1 MHFTKPDCCCGLER
15 SQEVNLWSTRY
26 TRTNTFPVKK
36 SNGEWK
42 TNTIFIISSCVWA
55 YMCCLLCLQWAFSLN
70 NFAGI
75 DLVKLIPHTVYL
87 VKCVC
92 VCVCVLRIRPP
103 LSVHG
108 AATLCRNEV
117 KRCLFALQNSS
128 WTWYV
133 GLGCIW
139 RQRESESE
147 IERERERERA
157 RYKTIF
163 PIRHIEPSA

>member
-15 SQEVNLWSTRY
+15 SQEVNLWSARY

-42 TNTIFIISSCVWA
+42 TNTTFIFSSCVWA

-92 VCVCVLRIRPP
+92 VCLCVCVCVCVFVPVLRIRPT

-108 AATLCRNEV
+108 AETPCRNEV
-117 KRCLFALQNSS
+117 KICHFALQYSS

-133 GLGCIW
+133 GLCCIL
-139 RQRESESE
+139 
-147 IERERERERA
+147 EREWERARARA
-157 RYKTIF
+157 RYKTLYM
-163 PIRHIEPSA
+163 